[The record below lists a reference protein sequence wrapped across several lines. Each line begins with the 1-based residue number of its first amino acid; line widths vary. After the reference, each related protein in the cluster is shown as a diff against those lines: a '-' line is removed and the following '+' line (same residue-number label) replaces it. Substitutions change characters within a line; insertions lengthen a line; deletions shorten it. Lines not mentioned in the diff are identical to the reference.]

1 MLEWGWGSSSPSMER
16 EHLLPKSDGQRR
28 VWTLDAEEPTPLG
41 PIPASH
47 QGLPQAPLPVPGAV
61 LSAQDALQLRSLSD
75 LHFCAYCS
83 WTQFE
88 TTPGEDD
95 MLRECENSGHD
106 GGTSHRGMG
115 SWDLQVIPDSA
126 TRPPGCLLP
135 KVPLQLPVLPMPD
148 HLSVLPISPCHSQR
162 FAQSSP
168 FNWRWNLPTWCE
180 ALSII
185 CI

>member
-1 MLEWGWGSSSPSMER
+1 MLEWAWGSSSPSMER
-16 EHLLPKSDGQRR
+16 EHLLPKSDGQHR

-75 LHFCAYCS
+75 LHFCGYCS

-115 SWDLQVIPDSA
+115 SWDLQVIPDCHKA
-126 TRPPGCLLP
+126 TRMSFTQGAFAAPRAAYARPSVSAP
-135 KVPLQLPVLPMPD
+135 
-148 HLSVLPISPCHSQR
+148 HLSLPQP
-162 FAQSSP
+162 
-168 FNWRWNLPTWCE
+168 E
-180 ALSII
+180 I
-185 CI
+185 CTIEPI